1 MPTERTTMRARR
13 LPSCREVLRWTPLAK
28 VGGSSMAPT
37 LTSGE
42 LVVTRP
48 AWRRVKAGDVVL
60 LRHSA
65 RDGDPRL
72 MVKRVAGTAGDVVAL
87 QAGRL
92 CVNGTPWS
100 RACRPGAVRQTWTV
114 PDGHVFVVGDN
125 EAGSTDSRVW
135 ADPFVPVR
143 TLDGVVIHPG
153 HGRAARAARTD
164 AARGRGEV

>member
-1 MPTERTTMRARR
+1 MPTERTTLRAGRP
-13 LPSCREVLRWTPLAK
+13 PSLREVLRWTPLAK

-42 LVVTRP
+42 LVITRP
-48 AWRRVKAGDVVL
+48 AWRRVQPGDVVL

-65 RDGDPRL
+65 RDDDPRL
-72 MVKRVAGTAGDVVAL
+72 MVKRVAGTAGDIVAL

-92 CVNGTPWS
+92 CVNGIPWS
-100 RACRPGAVRQTWTV
+100 RAPRPGAVRQTWTV

-143 TLDGVVIHPG
+143 TLEGVVIHPG
-153 HGRAARAARTD
+153 PGRVAQDDRASR
-164 AARGRGEV
+164 RGQG